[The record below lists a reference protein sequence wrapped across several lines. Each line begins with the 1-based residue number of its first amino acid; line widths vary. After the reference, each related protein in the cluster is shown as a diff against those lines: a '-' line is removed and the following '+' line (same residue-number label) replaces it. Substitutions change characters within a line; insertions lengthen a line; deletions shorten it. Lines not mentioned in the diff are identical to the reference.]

1 MTRSKVGRDGPRCG
15 ARLRQSDGT
24 CTQVAGWGTDHVGA
38 GPCRLHGGSTRSV
51 SKGAHRVLLDREA
64 RKALADFDL
73 EPVTNPLEALQ
84 QHAAEVMSL
93 RNYLRDQVSRLE
105 ALRYEGGSGEQVRAE
120 LAAYQAALRDTTAV
134 LTAMARLDLDDRIV
148 KINTRISEQQAELV
162 VQAVRATLAA
172 LDLSAEQKMR
182 ANGIIARE
190 LRALSNEA
198 GGRM

>member
-1 MTRSKVGRDGPRCG
+1 MAQKREGRDGPLCG
-15 ARLRQSDGT
+15 ANKRQGEGT
-24 CTQVAGWGTDHVGA
+24 CTQTAGWGTSHPGE
-38 GPCRLHGGSTRSV
+38 GSCKLHGGSTRTV
-51 SKGAHRVLLDREA
+51 SKGARRVLLERQA

-93 RNYLRDQVSRLE
+93 RDYLRDQVSRLE

-162 VQAVRATLAA
+162 VQAIRATLSA
-172 LDLSAEQKMR
+172 LDLSAEQKAQ

-190 LRALSNEA
+190 LRALSNGA
-198 GGRM
+198 A

>member
-1 MTRSKVGRDGPRCG
+1 MHETCG
-15 ARLRQSDGT
+15 AHCRTTGQP
-24 CTQVAGWGTDHVGA
+24 CKNAPVTDA
-38 GPCRLHGGSTRSV
+38 TRCRMHGGKTPRAQARAAQI
-51 SKGAHRVLLDREA
+51 GIERQA

-93 RNYLRDQVSRLE
+93 RDYLRDQVSRLE

-162 VQAVRATLAA
+162 VQAIRATLAA
-172 LDLSAEQKMR
+172 LNLSAEQKVR